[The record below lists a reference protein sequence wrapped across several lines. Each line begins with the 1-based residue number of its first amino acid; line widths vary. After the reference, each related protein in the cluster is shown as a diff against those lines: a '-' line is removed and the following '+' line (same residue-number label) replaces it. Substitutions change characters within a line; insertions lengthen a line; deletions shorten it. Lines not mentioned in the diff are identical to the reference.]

1 MNDNEK
7 REKLLLRVLHLISNK
22 YKNQA
27 ILKGGMYLRL
37 LNSPRYTQDIDFVF
51 LKDQSRKNI
60 ATEIKD
66 MLAQE
71 DGITIEKTQ
80 LNSRGL
86 FIDIKSENILAEIEI
101 SIIEKLNT
109 PSETIATTALAKK
122 LDMPNQM
129 VTVMSRSESYS
140 HKIAAALERDV
151 LRDLYDISIFEP
163 DTSFDLKTLTNR
175 LSKLVIN
182 RKKPVSISFTDAA
195 KRLKERAKE
204 LSQEDLERELHGLV
218 PEKFLIGGLPM
229 VTSSIYRLCQ
239 ALESINTNS

>member
-151 LRDLYDISIFEP
+151 LRDLYDIFLLLKKVNDKSKIKKYLVGLINKFKSPIDE
-163 DTSFDLKTLTNR
+163 SDLKYLIIEGIAPT
-175 LSKLVIN
+175 SKKMLEYI
-182 RKKPVSISFTDAA
+182 KKWV
-195 KRLKERAKE
+195 
-204 LSQEDLERELHGLV
+204 
-218 PEKFLIGGLPM
+218 
-229 VTSSIYRLCQ
+229 
-239 ALESINTNS
+239 